1 MPSKSPIETR
11 KHSANELRLMSIVE
25 AATATG
31 PVKPLLAFS
40 CLARSGFE
48 GHLPIQHFLM
58 STRRSASEDSAAD
71 PLRLAAEAA
80 GIGFHPIAE
89 RRRFDTRVLIKLR
102 EAIARLHPDIVETH
116 DCKSHFLLY
125 LLRRR
130 DPELRR
136 LKWLAFHHGHT
147 RTSWTIQLYQQ
158 LDRITLRAA
167 DKVVTLSQSFARDLI
182 RYGVKPHNLRVVS
195 NFTTPRP
202 TPAASSIAAARGD
215 FGIDGNDC
223 MVLAIG
229 RLSREKGHADLLAAF
244 RQALSRET
252 DRPLRL
258 VLVGDGPERSRLESL
273 AKPIA
278 DRVIFTGYLHD
289 PWPML
294 NAADIFALPSHSEGS
309 PLVLFEAMSARCPIV
324 ASAVGGIPE
333 VLVHGKSGLLVPR
346 RKPSALRDA
355 ILRLAAEPELRN
367 SLSTAAAAAVSEY
380 TPARYASCLLEIY
393 EGILQKVLRPPE
405 SAAIE
410 PIRP

>member
-1 MPSKSPIETR
+1 MPTKSPLETR
-11 KHSANELRLMSIVE
+11 EHSASELRLMSIVE

-40 CLARSGFE
+40 ALARSGFQ
-48 GHLPIQHFLM
+48 GCLPIRHFLM
-58 STRRSASEDSAAD
+58 STRRGTPASGSDTD

-80 GIGFHPIAE
+80 GISFRPIAE
-89 RRRFDTRVLIKLR
+89 RRRFDTGVLTKLR
-102 EAIARLHPDIVETH
+102 EAIADLQPDIVETH

-130 DPELRR
+130 HPGLRR
-136 LKWLAFHHGHT
+136 VKWLAFHHGHT

-182 RYGVKPHNLRVVS
+182 RYGVKPHNLNVIA

-202 TPAASSIAAARGD
+202 IPAAATIAAARRD
-215 FGIDGNDC
+215 FGIDGDDC
-223 MVLAIG
+223 VVIAIG
-229 RLSREKGHADLLAAF
+229 RLSREKGHADLLTAF
-244 RQALSRET
+244 RQALSRDT

-278 DRVIFTGYLHD
+278 ARVVFTGYLHD

-294 NAADIFALPSHSEGS
+294 NAADIFTLPSHSEGS

-324 ASAVGGIPE
+324 ASAVGSIPE
-333 VLVHGKSGLLVPR
+333 VLVDGETGLLVPR
-346 RKPSALRDA
+346 RRPPALRDA
-355 ILRLAAEPELRN
+355 ILRLANAPELRH
-367 SLSTAAAAAVSEY
+367 SLSAAAASAVSEY
-380 TPARYASCLLEIY
+380 TPARYASHLLSIY
-393 EGILQKVLRPPE
+393 QAILQSVPQP
-405 SAAIE
+405 A
-410 PIRP
+410 